1 MKTYTYNGQ
10 SVSEDLV
17 NDKALSLG
25 LTTDQYLASPN
36 VNIQVEENLLDE
48 DENDKEKEK
57 KSKKQQKIDKKLEEV
72 NKKIDAQ
79 KGPQQVP
86 NCSSH

>member
-48 DENDKEKEK
+48 DEDQEKDFKAINNDVGN
-57 KSKKQQKIDKKLEEV
+57 KKLV
-72 NKKIDAQ
+72 HIIT
-79 KGPQQVP
+79 V
-86 NCSSH
+86 